1 MKNTSIFSLI
11 AAKGSQFTG
20 TTSDGQNRVELALLG
35 DVGYVKGSASN
46 MRAIVLPGHTD
57 ADDWH
62 LVNITD
68 RHYLYLGTI
77 AVLGATGE
85 EHASDTALR
94 SFNWAFGNI
103 GQVYDVIPA
112 PAYVLSRLL
121 DHEGRAQYKGRV
133 THDELRKIHQQVTLT
148 PVVWKGDDSTE
159 LASHS
164 DYPSLSRDMC
174 RADGVRALYDTATVD
189 GICQVL
195 FEGAETDQYDAIIS
209 QVSRMDGLSNR
220 ILVAMNQA
228 ADKVKP
234 VKVTKT
240 DPFKKNGVVNIA
252 QIFELDDGQTVTI
265 VYHNP
270 DSTPTKLDPKDT
282 VTSWKFLLNKRD
294 VSAVLQPKSGKDVQI
309 PVLAKRMMMVVEAN
323 SARFKRNQERQL
335 KAENTLV
342 ELQKIEQEKQAELL
356 QLDQEIEELQK
367 QLDVPLENHVTG
379 QVETAATFEAAV
391 TRYNIKSLNK
401 RARKPDGLVK
411 FSTRADGEYDV
422 HMEQGSV
429 GGDYVGT
436 IDGAKSWL
444 EGRMQS
450 LSDALDGQSSWD
462 RIAARLVLV
471 SGDDVLGLPAA
482 AAPGTPAEPETKT
495 TDVLKETITPEQ
507 ADLNWGR
514 QVSAMLRD
522 AAENGRPKF
531 TRNIDGL
538 IALAKSLIEQNKTKG
553 DIVVDE
559 LQYIVNQVRTMR
571 QYNVVMPR
579 NDRVTK
585 GKTSN
590 KIRRLNAVFKEAQTP
605 FSMVYSKDDN
615 TARIVSEDTQF
626 HSVSFH
632 FMSGVWSSPY
642 KMGEYGPLLPAI
654 EAYLN
659 EDPTIEREQML
670 FGTNTN
676 VVDTASGQLAWDL
689 KKYLLEGVDQAKKD
703 SAVYSENRKAG
714 LDPTMARAAVELAKT
729 IDPVLGAADEVNAA
743 TGDMTSPNP
752 GMTPE
757 PDSAITPEPQNPERG
772 ITPENE
778 ARLIQDLKRLNEDPE
793 WGGNDRYSYFF
804 KRIQRAVDGEDQ
816 EAIQWANNWIAELDQ
831 YKADKEATQKADAD
845 RVKENLANA
854 PKTERHQLWEQAQAL
869 GDTTPYIS
877 WIPARSAEFIKENP
891 EYTNMLGGTPASQE
905 AYQTAFDAFLNKY
918 VDALKTSQ
926 ETNNT
931 TQEDNGVTAAEPNPD
946 ETWLDQI
953 IAGDL
958 DLANLDMDQFMEVAT
973 KYAADTSTPIYAK
986 LEQALNAV
994 TAAKVAKAQGV

>member
-11 AAKGSQFTG
+11 AAQGSQFTG

-57 ADDWH
+57 ADEWH

-148 PVVWKGDDSTE
+148 PVVWKSDDSTE

-174 RADGVRALYDTATVD
+174 RADGVRALYDNATVD

-379 QVETAATFEAAV
+379 QAEPEESAAAFESAV
-391 TRYNIKSLNK
+391 TRYNLKSLNK
-401 RARKPDGLVK
+401 RARKPEGLVK

-422 HMEQGSV
+422 HMEQGTV

-444 EGRMQS
+444 EGRLQS

-462 RIAARLVLV
+462 AIAARLELV
-471 SGDDVLGLPAA
+471 SGEDVLGLPTA
-482 AAPGTPAEPETKT
+482 AAPAAKPAAEPAKT
-495 TDVLKETITPEQ
+495 TDVLEETITPEQ
-507 ADLNWGR
+507 QDLNWGR

-538 IALAKSLIEQNKTKG
+538 IALAKSLIEQHKVKG

-559 LQYIVNQVRTMR
+559 LQYIVNQVRAMR

-585 GKTSN
+585 GKTPN
-590 KIRRLNAVFKEAQTP
+590 KLRRLNAAFKEAQAP
-605 FSMVYSKDDN
+605 FSLKYLKDDN
-615 TARIVSEDTQF
+615 TVRIASEDTNF
-626 HSVSFH
+626 HSISFH
-632 FMSGVWSSPY
+632 FLSGKWTSPY
-642 KMGEYGPLLPAI
+642 KMGEYGPLMPAI

-659 EDPTIEREQML
+659 EDPTIEREQIT
-670 FGTNTN
+670 FGTNPN

-689 KKYLLEGVDQAKKD
+689 KKYLLEGVEQAKKD
-703 SAVYSENRKAG
+703 QAAYSENRKAG
-714 LDPTMARAAVELAKT
+714 LDPTMARAAVEVAKT
-729 IDPVLGAADEVNAA
+729 LDPVLGAADEVNAA

-757 PDSAITPEPQNPERG
+757 PESAITPEPQKPERG
-772 ITPENE
+772 MTPENE
-778 ARLIQDLKRLNEDPE
+778 ARLLQDLKRLNEDPE

-804 KRIQRAVDGEDQ
+804 KRIQRAVDGTDQ
-816 EAIQWANNWIAELDQ
+816 EAVKWANEWIAELDQ
-831 YKADKEATQKADAD
+831 EKADKAAAQKADMD
-845 RVKENLANA
+845 RVKENLANSK
-854 PKTERHQLWEQAQAL
+854 PHERYQLWERAL
-869 GDTTPYIS
+869 DQGETSQYTS
-877 WIPARSAEFIKENP
+877 WISSNSAKFVKENP

-905 AYQTAFDAFLNKY
+905 AYQIAFNAFLTKQ
-918 VDALKTSQ
+918 VEELEASQ
-926 ETNNT
+926 QA
-931 TQEDNGVTAAEPNPD
+931 QEDNGMTAETNPD

-958 DLANLDMDQFMEVAT
+958 DLASLDMDQFMEVAT

>member
-11 AAKGSQFTG
+11 SAKGSQYAG
-20 TTSDGQNRVELALLG
+20 LTSDGQSRTELAVLG
-35 DVGYVKGSASN
+35 DVGYVSGQAAT

-57 ADDWH
+57 ADDWL

-68 RHYLYLGTI
+68 RHYLYLATV

-94 SFNWAFGNI
+94 SFNWAFGGV

-112 PAYVLSRLL
+112 PAFVVGRLL

-133 THDELRKIHQQVTLT
+133 TRDEVRNIYQQSTLK
-148 PVVWKGDDSTE
+148 PVVWQGDDSVE
-159 LASHS
+159 LKSHS
-164 DYPSLSRDMC
+164 GYSALAQDMC
-174 RADGVRALYDTATVD
+174 SADGVRSLYDSVTVD

-195 FEGAETDQYDAIIS
+195 FDGAEMGQYDAIIS

-220 ILVAMNQA
+220 ILVAMNKA

-234 VKVTKT
+234 VNVTKT

-270 DSTPTKLDPKDT
+270 DSTPSKLNPGDL

-294 VSAVLQPKSGKDVQI
+294 VSAVLQPKSGKDVKI
-309 PVLAKRMMMVVEAN
+309 PILAKRMMMIVEAN

-335 KAENTLV
+335 KAESTLIA
-342 ELQKIEQEKQAELL
+342 LQKVEEEKQAELV

-367 QLDVPLENHVTG
+367 QLDIPMEQHVNG
-379 QVETAATFEAAV
+379 QAAAPEKQEPAFESAI

-401 RARKPDGLVK
+401 RARKPEGLVK

-450 LSDALDGQSSWD
+450 LSDAMDGQSSWD
-462 RIAARLVLV
+462 AIAARLELV
-471 SGDDVLGLPAA
+471 SGEDILGLTAADQKPA
-482 AAPGTPAEPETKT
+482 
-495 TDVLKETITPEQ
+495 ETITPEQ
-507 ADLNWGR
+507 QDINWGR
-514 QVSAMLRD
+514 QISVMLRD

-538 IALAKSLIEQNKTKG
+538 IALAKSLIEQNKIKG

-571 QYNVVMPR
+571 QYCVVMPK

-590 KIRRLNAVFKEAQTP
+590 KLRRLNTVFKEAQAP
-605 FSMVYSKDDN
+605 FSLKYLKDDN
-615 TARIVSEDTQF
+615 TVRTANEDTNF
-626 HSVSFH
+626 HPVSFH
-632 FMSGVWSSPY
+632 FTTGQWSTPY

-659 EDPTIEREQML
+659 EDSSIEREQIF
-670 FGTNTN
+670 FGTNPN

-689 KKYLLEGVDQAKKD
+689 KQYLLEGVEQAKKD
-703 SAVYSENRKAG
+703 QAVYSENRKAG
-714 LDPTMARAAVELAKT
+714 LNPTLAREVVAVAKT
-729 IDPVLGAADEVNAA
+729 LDPVLGAADEVSDA
-743 TGDMTSPNP
+743 TGNITSPDT
-752 GMTPE
+752 G
-757 PDSAITPEPQNPERG
+757 ITPEPTKPERG

-778 ARLIQDLKRLNEDPE
+778 ARLVQDLKRLNEDPE
-793 WGGNDRYSYFF
+793 WGGNDGHRYSYFF

-816 EAIQWANNWIAELDQ
+816 EAIQWANEWIAELDQ
-831 YKADKEATQKADAD
+831 AKADQQTAQQQDLA
-845 RVKENLANA
+845 RVKENLANS
-854 PKTERHQLWEQAQAL
+854 PKNERYQLWEKAVDL
-869 GDTTPYIS
+869 GETDMYS
-877 WIPARSAEFIKENP
+877 NWIITNSAKFIKENP
-891 EYTNMLGGTPASQE
+891 EYTNMLGGMPASQK
-905 AYQTAFDAFLNKY
+905 AYQTAFDAFLNKQ
-918 VDALKTSQ
+918 VGELQAKQDAALK
-926 ETNNT
+926 
-931 TQEDNGVTAAEPNPD
+931 DNSMTAAEANPD
-946 ETWLDQI
+946 EAWLDQI

-958 DLANLDMDQFMEVAT
+958 DLASLDMDQFADVAT

-994 TAAKVAKAQGV
+994 TSAKVAKAQGV

>member
-220 ILVAMNQA
+220 ILVAMNKA

-234 VKVTKT
+234 VRVTKT

-335 KAENTLV
+335 KAENTLI

-367 QLDVPLENHVTG
+367 QLDVPMEQHVNG
-379 QVETAATFEAAV
+379 EAAAPAKEEPAFEPAV
-391 TRYNIKSLNK
+391 TRYNLKSLNK
-401 RARKPDGLVK
+401 RARKPEGLVK

-436 IDGAKSWL
+436 IEGAKSWL
-444 EGRMQS
+444 EGRLQS

-462 RIAARLVLV
+462 RIAARLELV
-471 SGDDVLGLPAA
+471 SGEDVLGLPAA
-482 AAPGTPAEPETKT
+482 AAPAAKPAKT
-495 TDVLKETITPEQ
+495 TDVLEETITPEQ
-507 ADLNWGR
+507 QDLNWGR

-538 IALAKSLIEQNKTKG
+538 IALAKSLIEQHKIKG

-571 QYNVVMPR
+571 QYCVVMPR

-585 GKTSN
+585 GKTPN
-590 KIRRLNAVFKEAQTP
+590 KVRRLNAAFKEAQAP

-615 TARIVSEDTQF
+615 TVRIASEDTNF

-632 FMSGVWSSPY
+632 FMSGTWSSPY
-642 KMGEYGPLLPAI
+642 KLGEYGPLLPAI

-670 FGTNTN
+670 FGTNPN

-703 SAVYSENRKAG
+703 QAAYSENRKAG
-714 LDPTMARAAVELAKT
+714 LDPTMARAAVEVAKT
-729 IDPVLGAADEVNAA
+729 LDPVLGAADEVNAA

-757 PDSAITPEPQNPERG
+757 PESAITPEPQKPERG

-778 ARLIQDLKRLNEDPE
+778 ARLIKDLKRLNEDPE
-793 WGGNDRYSYFF
+793 WGGNDGYRFSYFF
-804 KRIQRAVDGEDQ
+804 KRIQRAVDGTDQ
-816 EAIQWANNWIAELDQ
+816 EAIKWANEWIAELDQ
-831 YKADKEATQKADAD
+831 GVADKAAAQKADID
-845 RVKENLANA
+845 RVKENLANSK
-854 PKTERHQLWEQAQAL
+854 PHERYQLWERAL
-869 GDTTPYIS
+869 DQGETSQYTS
-877 WIPARSAEFIKENP
+877 WISSNSAKFVKENP

-905 AYQTAFDAFLNKY
+905 AYQIAFNAFLTKQ
-918 VDALKTSQ
+918 VEELEASQ
-926 ETNNT
+926 QA
-931 TQEDNGVTAAEPNPD
+931 QEDNGVTAETNPD

-958 DLANLDMDQFMEVAT
+958 DLASLDMDQFMEVAT